1 MAGKFLSRTV
11 RRRSW
16 ALTMWAMMPLA
27 MLNGRS
33 VSGCMSPTGHFEL
46 GCNCQAM
53 QDLGFGTPK
62 NASMACGCH
71 CACCQGKT
79 CCRQG
84 KSICCSQMAGKDY
97 SSPENGVG
105 GGHCRPVSMYVTT
118 PVVSAAAQTTEV
130 RHLAGLSLVSLDVPL
145 SAASQSMAEFAELN
159 TGPLDNLVVAL
170 HRFLI

>member
-1 MAGKFLSRTV
+1 
-11 RRRSW
+11 
-16 ALTMWAMMPLA
+16 
-27 MLNGRS
+27 
-33 VSGCMSPTGHFEL
+33 
-46 GCNCQAM
+46 
-53 QDLGFGTPK
+53 
-62 NASMACGCH
+62 
-71 CACCQGKT
+71 
-79 CCRQG
+79 
-84 KSICCSQMAGKDY
+84 MAGKDY

-130 RHLAGLSLVSLDVPL
+130 RHLANLSLVSLDVPL